1 LTQRQGEDEFPSSE
15 GTMNM
20 WILLGGL
27 LIAVMIFIAGFAISF
42 RAVQVARAKGYRH
55 MDGAAVS
62 IYFLFCGL
70 FAWTAFFLWPSERL
84 SPLPFVPTFILGMIV
99 VCAAGALG
107 VHAVAVLLPRRT
119 SRTAVTSKAR
129 LPFTALGG
137 VVLALTALA
146 SALLYFALEKPGV
159 TPLRVFTVG
168 IPAGFGLLGLGRRSR
183 APGAREVLQKDPRP
197 PVLYLRAF
205 SREKDVFAKVRN
217 DGMDFVDRPAAE
229 RHNRTVEEFL
239 GSAINASLG
248 PFVAFGSPL
257 DYVPPD
263 GAARLYAADDRWE
276 NEFLDLAGRARI
288 LLTVPQ
294 YSSNLVHE
302 LQVARRRGWLH
313 KVRILTRPTMQLT
326 RIEELRW
333 TYTAWL
339 LGPEIRQ
346 RLAGHDWEGFLQAL
360 NDAGLPSPTSTRM
373 LDGSVLA
380 FASDG
385 SLLPVRTA
393 LSTPEEF
400 VAALGEPLSNDDDP
414 VQLPTVAPRQP
425 PRNPRKAPPRP
436 AYAAALA
443 FVVLTLG
450 LVAKSIPASVA
461 YFETALRAAPV
472 LSPGTRVSTKSGAGV
487 MSESETRSVPVIIEA
502 GHTGIVRRMDADRDD
517 LVLVSW
523 DPQRWEQY
531 TWAAMWGIPG
541 LHGKRYVALERFE
554 STINVDWVEAAPV
567 QE

>member
-1 LTQRQGEDEFPSSE
+1 
-15 GTMNM
+15 MNM
-20 WILLGGL
+20 WIFLGGL
-27 LIAVMIFIAGFAISF
+27 LLAVIIFVAGFAISF
-42 RAVQVARAKGYRH
+42 RATQVARAKGYRH
-55 MDGAAVS
+55 MDGTAVS
-62 IYFLFCGL
+62 VYFLFCGL
-70 FAWTAFFLWPSERL
+70 FAWTAFFLWPSERP
-84 SPLPFVPTFILGMIV
+84 STLPFDPIFILGMVV
-99 VCAAGALG
+99 VCAAGAAG
-107 VHAVAVLLPRRT
+107 VHATAVLLPQRT

-137 VVLALTALA
+137 VVLVLTALA
-146 SALLYFALEKPGV
+146 SAMLYFGLENPGV
-159 TPLRVFTVG
+159 TPLRVFTIG

-183 APGAREVLQKDPRP
+183 APGAREVLQKDSRP

-217 DGMDFVDRPAAE
+217 DDIDFVDRPAAD

-302 LQVARRRGWLH
+302 LQVARERGWLH

-326 RIEELRW
+326 RIEELKW

-346 RLAGHDWEGFLQAL
+346 RIAAHDWEGFLQAL

-373 LDGSVLA
+373 VDGSVLA

-385 SLLPVRTA
+385 SLVPVRTA

-400 VAALGEPLSNDDDP
+400 VVALAEPLSNYDDH
-414 VQLPTVAPRQP
+414 VQPPTVAPRQP
-425 PRNPRKAPPRP
+425 SRKPRKALLRIR
-436 AYAAALA
+436 YAAALA

-450 LVAKSIPASVA
+450 LVTKSIPASAA
-461 YFETALRAAPV
+461 YLETSLRTAPV
-472 LSPGTRVSTKSGAGV
+472 YSPGTRVSTKSGAGV
-487 MSESETRSVPVIIEA
+487 MSESDTGSVPVIIDA
-502 GHTGIVRRMDADRDD
+502 GHTGIVRRMDADRHD
-517 LVLVSW
+517 LVLISW

-541 LHGKRYVALERFE
+541 IYTKRYVPLERFE
-554 STINVDWVEAAPV
+554 STINVDWVEVAPV
-567 QE
+567 Q